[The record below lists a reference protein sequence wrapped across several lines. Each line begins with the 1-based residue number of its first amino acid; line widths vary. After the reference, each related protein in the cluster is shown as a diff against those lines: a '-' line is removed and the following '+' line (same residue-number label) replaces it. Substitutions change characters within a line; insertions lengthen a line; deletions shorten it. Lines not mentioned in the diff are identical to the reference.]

1 MRLFPKRLSLHIQTE
16 SRKLKK
22 SINKRYH
29 EVSSDSENEPDSEEA
44 ITSDDYDEVITPRES
59 PSKAKV
65 ELPLDF
71 ADNSGNFV
79 QTMNIIK
86 RESKRLSTMMV
97 NDGNNNEIVSY
108 LDSFNN
114 DNLNPTIDNN
124 NNNHHHHHHRN
135 HNQIP
140 STNSLEYSTE
150 EFYSEYF
157 SEKNA
162 KDRAIYFACRI
173 KKQLPTIFSGI
184 QLTLSKECPK
194 TIPEISPFDITK
206 MIADRLF
213 TLTYINEMMP
223 SFSRERVKILEKFDM
238 KLSKQGDAKLSQ
250 KIGGKEAF
258 FAFRYTL
265 DHYFKHNILPS
276 QKTLMVERAR
286 KIIQQ
291 CIESEEK
298 LSDRERECMYC
309 FHRLMSGMNWDD
321 DDMDPS
327 ICGLND

>member
-22 SINKRYH
+22 SISKRYH
-29 EVSSDSENEPDSEEA
+29 EVSSDSEDEHDSEEA
-44 ITSDDYDEVITPRES
+44 ITSDDYEEAITPRES
-59 PSKAKV
+59 PSSTSAKV

-86 RESKRLSTMMV
+86 RESKRLSTMMI
-97 NDGNNNEIVSY
+97 NDGNTNEIVSY
-108 LDSFNN
+108 LDYNES
-114 DNLNPTIDNN
+114 LSPTIDNNDN
-124 NNNHHHHHHRN
+124 NNNHHHQ
-135 HNQIP
+135 QIP
-140 STNSLEYSTE
+140 SSNSLEYSTE
-150 EFYSEYF
+150 DFYSEYF

-184 QLTLSKECPK
+184 QFVLSES
-194 TIPEISPFDITK
+194 IPEISPSDITK
-206 MIADRLF
+206 MVADRLF
-213 TLTYINEMMP
+213 TLTYINEMIP
-223 SFSRERVKILEKFDM
+223 SFSRERVKILEKLEM
-238 KLSKQGDAKLSQ
+238 KLSKQGDVKLSQ
-250 KIGGKEAF
+250 KIGGREAF

-321 DDMDPS
+321 DNMDPN
-327 ICGLND
+327 ICDLYD

>member
-22 SINKRYH
+22 SISKRYH
-29 EVSSDSENEPDSEEA
+29 EVSSDSEHEPDSEEA
-44 ITSDDYDEVITPRES
+44 ITSDDYEEAITPRES
-59 PSKAKV
+59 PSTAKV

-79 QTMNIIK
+79 KTMNIIK
-86 RESKRLSTMMV
+86 RESKRLSTMMI
-97 NDGNNNEIVSY
+97 NDGNTNDINSY
-108 LDSFNN
+108 LDDS
-114 DNLNPTIDNN
+114 NN
-124 NNNHHHHHHRN
+124 NNESLSPTFDH
-135 HNQIP
+135 QQFP
-140 STNSLEYSTE
+140 SSNSSLEYSTE
-150 EFYSEYF
+150 DFYSEYF

-184 QLTLSKECPK
+184 QLNISKECPES
-194 TIPEISPFDITK
+194 IPEISPFDITK
-206 MIADRLF
+206 MVADRLF

-223 SFSRERVKILEKFDM
+223 SFSRERTKILEKLDM
-238 KLSKQGDAKLSQ
+238 KLSKQGDSKLSQ
-250 KIGGKEAF
+250 KIGGREAF

-309 FHRLMSGMNWDD
+309 FHRLMSGMNWDN

-327 ICGLND
+327 VCGLND